1 MSRTLG
7 RMTLFGAALG
17 GGAFV
22 AMGVYMNVATG
33 APPISNLGPM
43 AVFAVIGATVGGLV
57 APLFRRD
64 DDGASGEG

>member
-7 RMTLFGAALG
+7 RVTLLGAAIG

-22 AMGVYMNVATG
+22 AMGLYMNMATG
-33 APPISNLGPM
+33 APPLSNLGPM

-57 APLFRRD
+57 GPLFRRS
-64 DDGASGEG
+64 DDGESGEG